1 MAESVRRQDSRPE
14 PKGYRRLVVWQVA
27 DEMASAVFTSCQQ
40 RTIPAWLSSQICRS
54 ALSVP
59 TNIVEGYTRGSIK
72 DYLHFLDVARAS
84 LAESEYQLYFLH
96 KHDLIDEATR
106 ASIASLQ
113 TQTHNLLIALMKA
126 LRKKMAD
133 GSWDRISEPRAEY
146 SSDSAAQN
154 LPPSPFLLPGEK
166 GG

>member
-1 MAESVRRQDSRPE
+1 VADSVRRQNSPPE
-14 PKGYRRLVVWQVA
+14 AKGYRRLVVWQIA

-40 RTIPAWLSSQICRS
+40 RTIPSWLSSQICRA

-59 TNIVEGYTRGSIK
+59 TNIVEGYTRGSVK

-96 KHDLIDEATR
+96 KHDLIDETTR
-106 ASIASLQ
+106 ATVASLQ

-133 GSWDRISEPRAEY
+133 GSWDRISEPRADY
-146 SSDSAAQN
+146 SSDN
-154 LPPSPFLLPGEK
+154 VRTLPPSSFPLPGDQ